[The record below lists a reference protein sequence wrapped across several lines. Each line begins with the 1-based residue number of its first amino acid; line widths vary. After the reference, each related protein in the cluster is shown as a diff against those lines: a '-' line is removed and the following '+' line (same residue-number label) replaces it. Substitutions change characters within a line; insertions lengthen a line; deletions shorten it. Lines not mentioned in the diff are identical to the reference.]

1 MSWNTR
7 HALLLIL
14 FLVGCTGWMVGAS
27 QNAVIYGTVYNVAG
41 NPMPDVTIVLEN
53 KALGITRTTVTG
65 SDGSYTFTEVPPA
78 DNYSVTAKQAGR
90 TLDQR
95 AGVTV
100 NVGDERVI
108 LPPLTEQ
115 PAVAAGAPGEAKPA
129 PKLAPSAPTVRNETI
144 TTAISGVVTGDQL
157 RALPL
162 YNRNFLVLGLITP
175 NVHDTEPGSALAG
188 ASFSVSGAR
197 PSQNDFLLDGA
208 ENVATSSNQAIPF
221 QVNDSIQEFRVT
233 SSTANAEYGRN
244 LGGTVNVVT
253 KRATNTFHGS
263 AYGFFGSDSLNSD
276 NPLSVYNNSTFNKA
290 AGYAGYDSNGNIITT
305 PILKTDLTNP
315 NHQQAYTPF
324 NYNQYVANAQAAGY
338 CTNSIATGFLAVN
351 PADACAGTPGAGLN
365 TPFDPNQILKD
376 HNQFKQPFTS
386 YQFGASAGG
395 ALVKDKWFVFGSYEG
410 TLIDNPNPILERV
423 PSAFDRTYDPN
434 GTGVFP
440 SDNPPGGCPF
450 CFTITDPN
458 YVLAQNILGLFPASN
473 INALGSGAVP
483 GALEFYQGQAPNYTH
498 VHNFLF
504 RTDYVK
510 SDKTTLSLRYV
521 AQFLKQ
527 LHDDSLPEGVTSYPG
542 NGAIREA
549 VNQNATLSITHSIS
563 PKLINELRFTYN
575 RFDLG
580 ETPQDANFDAT
591 TIGLPFKQMPTILLN
606 GIDPQNSGAMPSFN
620 AIAPSNPN
628 PNYIDTPGLGASAS
642 WLDVSE
648 CGLAAN
654 CATTP
659 PNGTMFPW
667 SDGRFPMARLGA
679 PLGAPGERRDSNFGV
694 SNSLSWSHGTHSMK
708 FGLEFRHLDNDLSN
722 GALAR
727 GLVYSS
733 NIGEF
738 TNDADTCNF
747 DVHIVAGCLGQA
759 FFAPSIDFAMFNPNY
774 SGKFS
779 SYVLAGFAQ
788 DSWRVHKHVTINYGL
803 RYEYFSV
810 PHEINN
816 RIWNY
821 DPVANGLVQQNG
833 SAIFDPY
840 GNACGAT
847 NPGIGYL
854 SDFYNVGLGAT
865 VSNWTDGNGC
875 QSTTSGTFNQIAA
888 SNKLNFAPRFGLAWN
903 LRGDEVAHP
912 TVLRFGA
919 GLFYDQAPLNSVSAM
934 LYNQPMSSPNVQMGQ
949 VFSGIDG
956 STFGFPFPSFTA
968 CGLPYYQCGIGNQ
981 IINPAY
987 QSALTFG
994 GVPRSLYTAIRQP
1007 SSIYARDT
1015 LNSNTA
1021 RAWQASVS
1029 VQQQLTSKMTMEVGY
1044 VGLYSDN
1051 LPAIYDQ
1058 NYANEWGHV
1067 RSVADGPSPTSNV
1080 FFDNIS
1086 NVPIYTLTNQAEGRY
1101 HALMARLRTSGWH
1114 GLRFNVNY
1122 SYSRSMDN
1130 SSTGLFPNLPISP
1143 RGLLL
1148 GNGYFEN
1155 SSYPAAALLLGSA
1168 FGSLPATAFQ
1178 TAPVFPN
1185 IDFGAGAL
1193 TTTGAGQV
1201 LVSPYVIPQ
1210 DPFNW
1215 ATNDWGRSDFDSK
1228 HRLTVD
1234 YVWET
1239 KSSSKA
1245 LDQWTFSGV
1254 FTAQSGQPFTIF
1266 GGPIAGALNQ
1276 RAELGVPPS
1285 QVTITDNPNAAIDP
1299 SQFIFLLSGVC
1310 PTNLPV
1316 NNAST
1321 FMPIPG
1327 EACIGRSG
1335 RNSFIGPKYFNLN
1348 LGVQKAFNV
1357 MGEDKKLYLRAEFFN
1372 LLNRANFYNP
1382 VSSIADNG
1390 ITPSENFG
1398 KILSAHDPRQIQ
1410 LAVRFSW

>member
-14 FLVGCTGWMVGAS
+14 FLLGCTGWMLGAS

-53 KALGITRTTVTG
+53 KALGITRTTVTS

-78 DNYSVTAKQAGR
+78 DNYSVTAKQGGR

-95 AGVTV
+95 TGVTV

-115 PAVAAGAPGEAKPA
+115 PAVAAGVPGEAKPA
-129 PKLAPSAPTVRNETI
+129 PKPAPSAPTVRNETI

-221 QVNDSIQEFRVT
+221 QVNDSIQEFRVI
-233 SSTANAEYGRN
+233 SSTGSAEYGRN

-253 KRATNTFHGS
+253 KRATNSFHGS

-276 NPLSVYNNSTFNKA
+276 NPLSVYNNTTFNKA
-290 AGYAGYDSNGNIITT
+290 AAYAGYDSSGNIINTAVS
-305 PILKTDLTNP
+305 KADLSNP
-315 NHQQAYTPF
+315 NILQAYTPYS
-324 NYNQYVANAQAAGY
+324 YNQYVANAQAAGY
-338 CTNSIATGFLAVN
+338 CTNSITTGWLATN
-351 PADACAGTPGAGLN
+351 PADACAGVGGLN

-376 HNQFKQPFTS
+376 HNQFKQPFQS

-395 ALVKDKWFVFGSYEG
+395 AIIKDKWFAFGSYEG
-410 TLIDNPNPILERV
+410 TLINNPNPILERV

-434 GTGVFP
+434 GTGLF
-440 SDNPPGGCPF
+440 GGLCTL
-450 CFTITDPN
+450 CFLPTDPN
-458 YVLAQNILGLFPASN
+458 YTLAQNILGLFPASN

-483 GALEFYQGQAPNYTH
+483 GALEFYQGEAPNYTH

-527 LHDDSLPEGVTSYPG
+527 LHDDSLPEGVTPYPG

-549 VNQNATLSITHSIS
+549 VNQNVTLSVTHSIT

-580 ETPQDANFDAT
+580 ETPQDAGFDAT
-591 TIGLPFKQMPTILLN
+591 TVGLPFKQMPTILLN
-606 GIDPQNSGAMPSFN
+606 GIDPQNSGAMPNFDPGN
-620 AIAPSNPN
+620 GFLAPFPVNPN
-628 PNYIDTPGLGASAS
+628 DTIGLGASAS
-642 WLDVSE
+642 WLDVSG
-648 CGLAAN
+648 CNSVAQCAA
-654 CATTP
+654 TP
-659 PNGTMFPW
+659 PNSTMFPW

-694 SNSLSWSHGTHSMK
+694 TNNLSWSHGTHSAK
-708 FGLEFRHLDNDLSN
+708 FGFEFRHLDNDLSN

-738 TNDADTCNF
+738 TSDADTCNF
-747 DVHIVAGCLGQA
+747 DVNATMGCLGQA
-759 FFAPSIDFAMFNPNY
+759 YFAPSIDFVQSNPNY

-821 DPVANGLVQQNG
+821 DPLANGLVQQNG
-833 SAIFDPY
+833 TAIFDPY
-840 GNACGAT
+840 GNTCGGS
-847 NPGIGYL
+847 NPTVGVE
-854 SDFYNVGLGAT
+854 SSFYST
-865 VSNWTDGNGC
+865 VLPPIPGKTYVTNWTDGSGC
-875 QSTTSGTFNQIAA
+875 QATSSGDYNQIARG
-888 SNKLNFAPRFGLAWN
+888 NKYNFAPRVGLAWN
-903 LRGDEVAHP
+903 LRGDEVARP
-912 TVLRFGA
+912 TVIRFGA

-934 LYNQPMSSPNVQMGQ
+934 LYNQPMSSPNVQLGQ
-949 VFSGIDG
+949 VFSGVDG
-956 STFGFPFPSFTA
+956 STLLNNFTA
-968 CGLPYYQCGIGNQ
+968 CGLPYYQCGVGNQ
-981 IINPAY
+981 IVNPAY

-994 GVPRSLYTAIRQP
+994 GVPRNLYTAIRQP

-1015 LNSNTA
+1015 VNSGTA
-1021 RAWQASVS
+1021 RAWQVSVS
-1029 VQQQLTSKMTMEVGY
+1029 VQQQLTSKMTAELGY
-1044 VGLYSDN
+1044 VGLMSDN

-1067 RSVADGPSPTSNV
+1067 RSIPDGPSLTSNV
-1080 FFDNIS
+1080 FYDNIS
-1086 NVPIYTLTNQAEGRY
+1086 NIPIYTLTNQADGSY

-1130 SSTGLFPNLPISP
+1130 SSTGLFPNLPVSP

-1148 GNGYFEN
+1148 GSGYFAN
-1155 SSYPAAALLLGSA
+1155 SSFPAAALLLGSA
-1168 FGSLPATAFQ
+1168 FGSLPATAYNS
-1178 TAPVFPN
+1178 APVFPN

-1215 ATNDWGRSDFDSK
+1215 AANDWGRSDFDSK

-1239 KSSSKA
+1239 KSQSKA

-1266 GGPIAGALNQ
+1266 GGPIAGAINQ

-1285 QVTITDNPNAAIDP
+1285 QITITDNPNGAIDP
-1299 SQFIFLLSGVC
+1299 TQFIFLLSGVC

-1327 EACIGRSG
+1327 EACTGRSG

-1372 LLNRANFYNP
+1372 LLNRANYYNP
-1382 VSSIADNG
+1382 ISSIADNG
-1390 ITPSENFG
+1390 ITTSGNFG